1 MESYVQNRDLIK
13 LSDQEFLTLTEYL
26 KRDYGINLT
35 KKRTLIEGRMNQY
48 LSKNGYH
55 SYSAYFK
62 VLFQDTSGTEITNV
76 INALTTNYS
85 YFMREWAHFDFYRQD
100 ILPRLKENVR
110 DHDIR
115 VWSAGCSTGQEPYT
129 LAMLNDEF
137 FGAEGPTW
145 DKRIL
150 ATDISQKV
158 LDAAQQGIYSAEDA
172 GNIPG
177 HWRIRYFEPKADGR
191 LMVKTELRKEVIFRK
206 FNLMEQ
212 TFPFK
217 KKFHVIFCRNVMIYF
232 DAKTKAEL
240 VTRFCDSLCDGGYLI
255 VGHSESVDRALTGLH
270 YVMPSVYRKG

>member
-1 MESYVQNRDLIK
+1 MESYVQNRDVIK

-48 LSKNGYH
+48 LIKNGYQN
-55 SYSAYFK
+55 YSAYFK
-62 VLFQDTSGTEITNV
+62 TLFQDTTGTEITNV

-85 YFMREWAHFDFYRQD
+85 YFMREWAHFDFYRQT
-100 ILPRLKENVR
+100 ILPGLRDTVR

-115 VWSAGCSTGQEPYT
+115 IWSAGCSTGQEPYT

-137 FGAEGPTW
+137 FGAECAMW

-158 LDAAQQGIYSAEDA
+158 LDVAHQGIYSAEDA

-177 HWRIRYFEPKADGR
+177 HWRMRYFEPKPDGR
-191 LMVKTELRKEVIFRK
+191 LMVKAELKKEVIFRK

-240 VTRFCDSLCDGGYLI
+240 VSRFCNALCDGGYLI
-255 VGHSESVDRALTGLH
+255 VGHSESVDRASTGLH